1 MTSTDTTPANAPALV
16 GDGELDAVLA
26 SLHEKQLAEIS
37 RRLDTDAGLRAVT
50 AAPGPAAAPVGGQRD
65 ALFALG
71 MAAVSLSAAVSSYS
85 GLASLADLAG
95 WNHRLALLL
104 PLTIDAYAV
113 TATRVWLS
121 PKTAGRRARRW
132 AKGNAVGAIATSVA
146 GNAVSHAAAAHVFTP
161 SWPVVVMVSAIPSI
175 VLGLITHLWHLRN
188 TPDPAPAGAAGWSA
202 LTAAAGSRSD
212 TEAPLPVAAPVP
224 VSAAP
229 SGLEAPV
236 PDPVAAVPITP
247 NGERKPGRKSAAETA
262 DEIAALRAE
271 HPEASQVAIGKR
283 LGLTDRTVRKYWAT
297 TAPETA

>member
-1 MTSTDTTPANAPALV
+1 MTTPDTTTPS
-16 GDGELDAVLA
+16 G
-26 SLHEKQLAEIS
+26 S
-37 RRLDTDAGLRAVT
+37 
-50 AAPGPAAAPVGGQRD
+50 QRD

-71 MAAVSLSAAVSSYS
+71 MAAVSLAAAISSYS

-132 AKGNAVGAIATSVA
+132 AKGNAIGAIATSVA

-188 TPDPAPAGAAGWSA
+188 TPDPAPA
-202 LTAAAGSRSD
+202 
-212 TEAPLPVAAPVP
+212 PAPVP
-224 VSAAP
+224 ATAPAATNSAAEATGPLAAQVPADAPP
-229 SGLEAPV
+229 SDAAAPA
-236 PDPVAAVPITP
+236 PATRND
-247 NGERKPGRKSAAETA
+247 ERKPGRKTAAQTA
-262 DEIAALRAE
+262 EDIAALRVA

-297 TAPETA
+297 TAPQTT